1 MTRNREH
8 SLFVTFPALVKL
20 RLTLAVVMS
29 SVTGYYLCQGS
40 TDVRLIFLALGV
52 FLLASGSA
60 ILNQY
65 TERNSDALMSR
76 TMNRPLP
83 SGKVSEKEALI
94 LAGILFPSG
103 SILLLANGLMPMFL
117 GLLTVVL
124 YNGLYTRLKKITIL
138 AIIPGGLV
146 GAIPPVIGFTSA
158 GGALMSPRILAFALF
173 MFLWQLPHFWL
184 ILIKYGKD
192 YSAAGFPNLT
202 GFMNNYQI
210 RILVFAWVLFSTVYL
225 LVYFIAAV
233 PVSHT
238 LTVVLSVI
246 NISFIAVF
254 YRLLFKRETS
264 KEIRNAFILINSFS
278 ICVMLFL
285 ITFSILKGF

>member
-1 MTRNREH
+1 MIQNREH
-8 SLFVTFPALVKL
+8 SPFVVFPALVKL
-20 RLTLAVVMS
+20 KLTLAVVLS

-40 TDVRLIFLALGV
+40 TDLRLIYLALGV

-60 ILNQY
+60 VLNQY

-83 SGKVSEKEALI
+83 SGKVTEKEALI
-94 LAGILFPSG
+94 LSCILFPAG
-103 SILLLANGLMPMFL
+103 SILLLANGLMPMLL

-158 GGALMSPRILAFALF
+158 GGDMMNSRILAFAVF

-192 YSAAGFPNLT
+192 YSAAGFPNLS

-210 RILVFAWVLFSTVYL
+210 RLLVFAWVLISTLYL
-225 LVYFIAAV
+225 LVYFIEAV

-238 LTVVLSVI
+238 LTAILSVI

-254 YRLLFKRETS
+254 YRLLFTKKPS
-264 KEIRNAFILINSFS
+264 KEVRNAFILINSFS
-278 ICVMLFL
+278 LCVMIFL
-285 ITFSILKGF
+285 ITFSIVKGF